1 MIHLQIEELEK
12 YMFLEKN
19 MITSS
24 SFEKKNNVIKKEL
37 ATTTTTAAPQESF
50 SSSSSSLKKLLLR
63 QKSVAA
69 IIKEE
74 LIPEVI
80 IKKLKEEIIPRHKDK
95 LFWCFYILYKGE
107 HEYQQHMAD
116 NFITE
121 KNFKIETAE
130 KLKTMKDKFKQ
141 AKLRISEIED
151 ELMNKPQITLKGLQ
165 ALCIFY
171 GVSLIY
177 EFNQKYS
184 EYLYNVEDE
193 DAIEIITL
201 KTKERGNTSIS
212 EYALK
217 IFESSEDDGT
227 DDKEKRKN
235 YIKNIKEKYWHIEN
249 ADKPL
254 KVPSAYTIK
263 ELQEIGEKL
272 HLSLKTELGKNK
284 TKAVLYE
291 EILSKLY

>member
-12 YMFLEKN
+12 YMFTEKN

-24 SFEKKNNVIKKEL
+24 SFEKKNNVIKRIEP
-37 ATTTTTAAPQESF
+37 TTTVPASS

-69 IIKEE
+69 IIM
-74 LIPEVI
+74 PEVI
-80 IKKLKEEIIPRHKDK
+80 IKKKILKEEIVPRHKDK

-141 AKLRISEIED
+141 AKIRISEIED

-165 ALCIFY
+165 ALCLFY

-217 IFESSEDDGT
+217 LFESSKDDGT
-227 DDKEKRKN
+227 EDKEKRKN
-235 YIKNIKEKYWHIEN
+235 YIKNIKENYWHIEN

>member
-12 YMFLEKN
+12 YMFTEKN

-24 SFEKKNNVIKKEL
+24 SFEKKNNVIKKEP
-37 ATTTTTAAPQESF
+37 TTSTAAPQE
-50 SSSSSSLKKLLLR
+50 SSSSLKKLLLR

-74 LIPEVI
+74 LMPEVI
-80 IKKLKEEIIPRHKDK
+80 IKKLKEEIVPRHKDK

-165 ALCIFY
+165 ALCLFY

-201 KTKERGNTSIS
+201 KTKEKGNTTIS

-217 IFESSEDDGT
+217 LFESSEDGT

-235 YIKNIKEKYWHIEN
+235 YIKNIKENYWHIEN

-291 EILSKLY
+291 DILSKLY

>member
-1 MIHLQIEELEK
+1 MTPSLMIEELEK

-19 MITSS
+19 MITTSS
-24 SFEKKNNVIKKEL
+24 LEKNIKKVEP
-37 ATTTTTAAPQESF
+37 TAPA
-50 SSSSSSLKKLLLR
+50 SSSSSLKKLLLR

-74 LIPEVI
+74 LMPEVI
-80 IKKLKEEIIPRHKDK
+80 IKKKILKEEIIPRHKDK

-165 ALCIFY
+165 ALCLFY

-217 IFESSEDDGT
+217 LFESSEDDGL

-235 YIKNIKEKYWHIEN
+235 YIKNIREKYWHIEN

-272 HLSLKTELGKNK
+272 HLSSKTELGKNK

>member
-12 YMFLEKN
+12 YMFTEKN

-24 SFEKKNNVIKKEL
+24 SFEKKNNVIKRIEP
-37 ATTTTTAAPQESF
+37 TTTTAAPQE
-50 SSSSSSLKKLLLR
+50 SSSLKKLLLR

-74 LIPEVI
+74 VIPEVI
-80 IKKLKEEIIPRHKDK
+80 IKKKILKEEIVPRHKDK

-141 AKLRISEIED
+141 AKIRISEIED

-165 ALCIFY
+165 ALCLFY

-201 KTKERGNTSIS
+201 KTKEKGNTTIS

-217 IFESSEDDGT
+217 LFESSEDGT
-227 DDKEKRKN
+227 DDKEKRKK
-235 YIKNIKEKYWHIEN
+235 YIKNIKENYWHIEN

>member
-12 YMFLEKN
+12 YMFTEKN

-24 SFEKKNNVIKKEL
+24 SFEKKNNVIKKEP
-37 ATTTTTAAPQESF
+37 TTTTNDAPQE

-69 IIKEE
+69 IIM
-74 LIPEVI
+74 PEVI
-80 IKKLKEEIIPRHKDK
+80 IKKKILKEEIVPRHKDK

-141 AKLRISEIED
+141 AKLRMSEIED
-151 ELMNKPQITLKGLQ
+151 ELMNKPQITLKGLH

-184 EYLYNVEDE
+184 EYLYNLEDE

-217 IFESSEDDGT
+217 LFESSEDGT

-263 ELQEIGEKL
+263 EIQEIGEKL

>member
-12 YMFLEKN
+12 YMFTEKN

-24 SFEKKNNVIKKEL
+24 SFEKKNNVIKKEP
-37 ATTTTTAAPQESF
+37 TTSTAAPQE
-50 SSSSSSLKKLLLR
+50 SSSSLKKLLLR

-74 LIPEVI
+74 LMPEVI
-80 IKKLKEEIIPRHKDK
+80 IKKLKEEIVPRHKDK

-165 ALCIFY
+165 ALCLFY

-217 IFESSEDDGT
+217 LFESSKDDGT
-227 DDKEKRKN
+227 EDKEKRKN
-235 YIKNIKEKYWHIEN
+235 YIKNIKENYWHIEN

-291 EILSKLY
+291 DILSKLY

>member
-1 MIHLQIEELEK
+1 MIHLLVEELEK

-37 ATTTTTAAPQESF
+37 ATTTAAPQES
-50 SSSSSSLKKLLLR
+50 SSLQKLLLR
-63 QKSVAA
+63 QKSVEA

-201 KTKERGNTSIS
+201 KTKEKGNTSIS

-217 IFESSEDDGT
+217 LFESDVDDDGF

-235 YIKNIKEKYWHIEN
+235 YIKNIREKYWHIEN